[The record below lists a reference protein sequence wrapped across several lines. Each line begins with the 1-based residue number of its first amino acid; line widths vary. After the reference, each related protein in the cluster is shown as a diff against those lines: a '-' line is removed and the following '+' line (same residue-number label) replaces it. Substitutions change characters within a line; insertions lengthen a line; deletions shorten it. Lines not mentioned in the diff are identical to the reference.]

1 MERFRNLLYREEKVE
16 DIVTGEVRVQ
26 RVEGP
31 IMKLYKE
38 YMAKFETAF
47 FDYNDARIKAL
58 AAASQQDVLSS
69 SLNGPALRRKVS
81 HAQGEWDVAGHK
93 NDVERIQAFID
104 QVTLRDLTLWKADL
118 LDRFDNSRLVDS
130 LGQDFYY
137 TALIPG
143 HFANSG
149 AGSGLS
155 SAKKRWKSIQKARAR
170 SSAPRANLAR
180 ASSASAGLEVALR
193 SRNTRW
199 RKPLTSRCHSL

>member
-38 YMAKFETAF
+38 NMAKFETTF

-58 AAASQQDVLSS
+58 DAASQQDVLSF

-81 HAQGEWDVAGHK
+81 HAPGEWDVAEHK

-143 HFANSG
+143 NFANSG
-149 AGSGLS
+149 GWLGVEFSEKEVEKHSKSKSTQFSAEGKLDWGKLSIGGSGS
-155 SAKKRWKSIQKARAR
+155 SSTEQK
-170 SSAPRANLAR
+170 
-180 ASSASAGLEVALR
+180 
-193 SRNTRW
+193 
-199 RKPLTSRCHSL
+199 H